1 MTPFSV
7 VAPQRILFGR
17 GEARKAAEVAASLG
31 RRVVLVQGRDNER
44 TDWLRHDLA
53 ARDLGPVTLSCPR
66 EPTLEMVAQ
75 ALDLARGADVI
86 VACGG
91 GAVIDFGKALAGLL
105 PQPGPPLDYLEIVGT
120 GRRFEAEPLP
130 FVAIATTSGTGAEA
144 TKNAVIDVP
153 LHRRKVSLRDD
164 RMMARVAI
172 VDPAL
177 TDGCPHGVT
186 LASGLDALT
195 QCIEPYLTHRANAF
209 TDALAAAAIP
219 RGIAALRRLMDGE
232 EVEARDQMAWVSL
245 AGGLCL
251 ANAGLGAVHG
261 FAGVIG
267 GLSGAAHGAICGTLL
282 PHVLRA
288 NAAALA
294 EGSESAARIA
304 RVRAWLAAAFG
315 NADGIDALEAWSHAA
330 GLPRLSALGV
340 RVEDHPAIVEGAQGA
355 SSMKANP
362 VALLP
367 ETLHDILRAA
377 G

>member
-7 VAPQRILFGR
+7 VAPPRILFGR
-17 GEARKAAEVAASLG
+17 GEAGKAAEAAAALG
-31 RRVVLVQGRDNER
+31 RRALLVRGRDTER
-44 TDWLRHDLA
+44 SGWLDRDLA
-53 ARDLGPVTLSCPR
+53 ARELGPLTLSCPR
-66 EPTLEMVAQ
+66 EPTLEMIEQ
-75 ALDLARGADVI
+75 ALDLARGADIV

-91 GAVIDFGKALAGLL
+91 GAAIDFGKALAAIL
-105 PQPGPPLDYLEIVGT
+105 PQPGPVRDYLEIVGT
-120 GRRFEAEPLP
+120 GRKLERTPLP
-130 FVAIATTSGTGAEA
+130 FIALPTTSGTGAEA
-144 TKNAVIDVP
+144 TKNAVVDVTGEC
-153 LHRRKVSLRDD
+153 RKVSLRDD

-177 TDGCPHGVT
+177 TEGCPHAVT

-195 QCIEPYLTHRANAF
+195 QVIEPYLSHRANAF

-232 EVEARDQMAWVSL
+232 DAEARDQMAWVSL

-267 GLSGAAHGAICGTLL
+267 GLTGAAHGAICGALL

-288 NAAALA
+288 NASALA
-294 EGSESAARIA
+294 EGSEAAARIA

-330 GLPRLSALGV
+330 GLPRLSALGL
-340 RVEDHPAIVEGAQGA
+340 RAEDHGTIVEGAQGA

-367 ETLHDILRAA
+367 ETLEGILRAA